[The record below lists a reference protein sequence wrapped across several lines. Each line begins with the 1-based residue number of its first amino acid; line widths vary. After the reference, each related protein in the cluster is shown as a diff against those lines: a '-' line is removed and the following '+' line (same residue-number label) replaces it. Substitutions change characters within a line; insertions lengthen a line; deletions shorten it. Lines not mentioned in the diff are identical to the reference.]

1 MTLTDIRCPV
11 PARSGIELIEDQL
24 EGLDRWHEVVH
35 ARLAAA
41 KTAEGTREMRLDA
54 RRRMDAL
61 RRAQQALLAHAD
73 SRIEE
78 SRTVLGAGPA
88 RGIIVHRSDWVRAKL
103 ALALEELGL
112 TVVASATDGADGLG
126 VAVLEQPDL
135 LIVEEHLPSISGPE
149 LVRST
154 RELSPHTVVA
164 VQVES
169 VGGVGDLLDAG
180 ARAVFSRRIPPGTI
194 AEQIV
199 DYLRTRPDEYLLL
212 T

>member
-1 MTLTDIRCPV
+1 MTLTDICRPV
-11 PARSGIELIEDQL
+11 PARSGVELIADQL
-24 EGLDRWHEVVH
+24 DGLDRWHKIVH

-41 KTAEGTREMRLDA
+41 KTAEGTREMRLDS

-61 RRAQQALLAHAD
+61 RRAQQALLSHAD

-78 SRTVLGAGPA
+78 SRSVLNAGPA

-103 ALALEELGL
+103 ALALEEHGL
-112 TVVASATDGADGLG
+112 TVVASETDGADGLG
-126 VAVLEQPDL
+126 VAVIEQPDL
-135 LIVEEHLPSISGPE
+135 LIIEERLPSISGPE

-164 VQVES
+164 AQVES

-180 ARAVFSRRIPPGTI
+180 AMAVFSRRVTPAKM
-194 AEQIV
+194 AEQVV
-199 DYLRTRPDEYLLL
+199 DYLRNRPDEYLLM